1 MTLCCLQVSIWD
13 VDYTAANSSSSN
25 NGAGS
30 SSSSSDYDGVSMF
43 APHSDYVSAMK
54 WVGGGSSGS
63 ATQLLSAS
71 YDGSVRLL
79 DTQKGER
86 PRGACAVRIISQVST
101 APGCCLSPYRMHVF
115 VHMSGGSGTS
125 M

>member
-25 NGAGS
+25 TVAGAG

-79 DTQKGER
+79 DLQKGR
-86 PRGACAVRIISQVST
+86 WAW
-101 APGCCLSPYRMHVF
+101 CLC
-115 VHMSGGSGTS
+115 
-125 M
+125 